1 MRLFLKRSLVDASAM
16 VAELSIGIDVTPNF
30 CGGRKWSGS
39 MLDSSRL
46 RFGVKLPMPC
56 RVPR

>member
-30 CGGRKWSGS
+30 WGGASG
-39 MLDSSRL
+39 
-46 RFGVKLPMPC
+46 PAPC
-56 RVPR
+56 